1 MANLKYYNSTTSQWE
16 TLVIGKQGPTGP
28 TGATGPA
35 GSGAILQVVS
45 FETTT
50 KLAGTLGG
58 STNPTSTEGTFLTS
72 ASFTPNFANSK
83 ILIQSS
89 NVTMGEITNTGDE
102 FYMAAYYDT
111 TRAAIA
117 VTGGSYAH
125 FAGSLSFGLA
135 SFNHV
140 FPSWGTTTK
149 TINIRVGSTATSV
162 NMYANQNYHYNGF
175 LDAARPTSFT
185 LMEIA
190 Q

>member
-1 MANLKYYNSTTSQWE
+1 MSLLKVNNIADAS
-16 TLVIGKQGPTGP
+16 
-28 TGATGPA
+28 
-35 GSGAILQVVS
+35 GSGSTYAKGHIVQVVS

-72 ASFTPNFANSK
+72 ASFTPKSADSK

-89 NVTMGEITNTGDE
+89 NVIMGELTNTGDE

-111 TRAAIA
+111 TRAAIT
-117 VTGGSYAH
+117 VTGGSYIH
-125 FAGSLSFGLA
+125 FSGSLGFGLA

-140 FPSWGTTTK
+140 FSSWGTTTK
-149 TINIRVGSTATSV
+149 TINIRAGSTYSGT
-162 NMYANQNYHYNGF
+162 NMYVNQNYHYNVF